1 MAIDPSTLPVQLP
14 LNDDSFLPFS
24 STSSASTTPA
34 AIGSTS
40 HSVDAS
46 KKRDQSEVIVVSSLK
61 DKPSRSSQQAQKK
74 RRRGTTTVPEPSELR
89 LGQLEAEPAKTE
101 EEEGIVSPPP
111 SAPPVKK
118 QKKKK
123 TPSSSSSSSTTPVEP
138 VVPHDYSGSTSILD
152 AGPSI
157 LTGLERREAE
167 KKQKKKDKIASGGST
182 GKGFKVDTS
191 EFKRPMRVDNAP
203 KKANISRSFLS

>member
-1 MAIDPSTLPVQLP
+1 MAVDPSTLPQQLP
-14 LNDDSFLPFS
+14 LNDDSFVPFS
-24 STSSASTTPA
+24 STSSASTAPA

-40 HSVDAS
+40 HSVDAP

-74 RRRGTTTVPEPSELR
+74 RRRDTASTSEPSELR
-89 LGQLEAEPAKTE
+89 LGQLEAEPVKE
-101 EEEGIVSPPP
+101 EEVVSPPP

-123 TPSSSSSSSTTPVEP
+123 TSSSSSTPAEP
-138 VVPHDYSGSTSILD
+138 ITPHDYTGSSSILD

-167 KKQKKKDKIASGGST
+167 KKQKKKDKIASGGT

-203 KKANISRSFLS
+203 KKANISRSFQS